1 VDLNT
6 VERTSI
12 AQQTRDSGL
21 HSRSRE
27 TRLRREAR
35 RHGLRLLKSRARDP
49 NDETFGGYM
58 LVYIERNAVAYIAAG
73 HRGKAYRLNLDG
85 VEAYL
90 RRRKRGMERTG

>member
-1 VDLNT
+1 
-6 VERTSI
+6 
-12 AQQTRDSGL
+12 
-21 HSRSRE
+21 
-27 TRLRREAR
+27 
-35 RHGLRLLKSRARDP
+35 
-49 NDETFGGYM
+49 M